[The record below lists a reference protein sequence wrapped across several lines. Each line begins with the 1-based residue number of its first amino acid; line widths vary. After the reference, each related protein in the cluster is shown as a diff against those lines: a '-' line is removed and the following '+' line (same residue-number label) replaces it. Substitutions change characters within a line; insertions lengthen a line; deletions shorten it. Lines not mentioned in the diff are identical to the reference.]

1 MYIHVR
7 QTMTQRPLATIW
19 DMDGTLLD
27 TESLTLLCWEKACAE
42 HGYYKVRRVLLK
54 LIGRTALDADEV
66 LRQELGNDFPVEL
79 VRASKNQMAQ
89 THVHQHGVPVKTGV
103 HSTLTWLRERNV
115 PCAVASSTQR
125 EKVLAHLD
133 RAALMEYFQCI
144 TGGDEVSRSKP
155 DPEIFLATAERLKVE
170 PKDCVVFEDSFNGV
184 IAAHAAGM
192 HVVMVPDLIQP
203 TSEIL
208 QLTHQTLRS
217 LEDAMPLLH
226 QFFHREP

>member
-1 MYIHVR
+1 M
-7 QTMTQRPLATIW
+7 RPLATIW

-27 TESLTLLCWEKACAE
+27 TEELTLRCWEQACAK
-42 HGYYKVRRVLLK
+42 HGYYKVRTVLLK
-54 LIGRTALDADEV
+54 LIGRTARDADEV

-89 THVHQHGVPVKTGV
+89 AHFHEHGVPVKAGV
-103 HSTLTWLRERNV
+103 LSVLSWLQERRV

-125 EKVLAHLD
+125 EKVLAHLS
-133 RAALMEYFQCI
+133 RAELMEYFQCI
-144 TGGDEVSRSKP
+144 TGGDEVTRSKP
-155 DPEIFLATAERLKVE
+155 DPEIFLATADRLNVN
-170 PKDCVVFEDSFNGV
+170 PQDCVVFEDSFNGV
-184 IAAHAAGM
+184 TAAHAAGM

-208 QLTHQTLRS
+208 QLTHHTLRS

-226 QFFHREP
+226 QLLRQEG